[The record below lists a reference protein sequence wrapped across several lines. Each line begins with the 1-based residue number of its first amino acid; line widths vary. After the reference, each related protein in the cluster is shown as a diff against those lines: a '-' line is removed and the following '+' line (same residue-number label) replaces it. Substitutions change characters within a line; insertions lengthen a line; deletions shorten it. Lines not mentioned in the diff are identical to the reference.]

1 MEPDHALKK
10 ILVTLDGSKT
20 AESVLPYARAL
31 SRDSSLRVNLLSAI
45 DLVEMARS
53 VSAAEGLFLDK
64 LVEDEAKW
72 RREYLHEI
80 AKSFTGQP
88 VECDI
93 LNGNPETVIIEAAA
107 HDEEMLIAMATH
119 GRSGLNRWLL
129 GSVAE
134 KVLRG
139 SSNLLLLVR
148 ASETVVTQ
156 GQAELKKIIVPL
168 DGSPLAETVLPRV
181 ADLAKKL
188 NLGVVLFRAYNI
200 PYGFYDVGGGFALD
214 LDRLLTQTEAD
225 VLHYLEEKKAGL
237 KKAGVG
243 SVTIASRQ
251 GHDADEIIN
260 YAGNQPDRLIAMCS
274 HGRSGVRRWTVG
286 SVAETVVRH
295 CSSPILVV
303 RAPH

>member
-1 MEPDHALKK
+1 VNMFTK
-10 ILVTLDGSKT
+10 ITVTLDGSKT

-31 SRDSSLRVNLLSAI
+31 LRDSTVPVDLMSVI
-45 DLVEMARS
+45 DIVEMARS
-53 VSAAEGLFLDK
+53 VSAAEGLFLDR
-64 LVEDEAKW
+64 LLEDETNS
-72 RREYLHEI
+72 RREYLKKI
-80 AKSFTGQP
+80 AKCFTGRP
-88 VECDI
+88 VKCHM
-93 LNGNPETVIIEAAA
+93 LSGNPESVIIEAAA
-107 HDEEMLIAMATH
+107 HDKDMLIAMTTH

-139 SSNLLLLVR
+139 TSNPLLLVR
-148 ASETVVTQ
+148 ASETMVTQ
-156 GQAELKKIIVPL
+156 DQAELKKIIVPL

-214 LDRLLTQTEAD
+214 LDRLLAQIETETF
-225 VLHYLEEKKAGL
+225 HYLEEKSDWL
-237 KKAGVG
+237 KKAGIID
-243 SVTIASRQ
+243 VTIASRQ
-251 GHDADEIIN
+251 GYGADEIIS
-260 YAGNQPDRLIAMCS
+260 YASNTPDDLIAMCS